1 MTRSRFISVGS
12 FASGCA
18 MRISHLAWLGRVRL
32 LGQILR
38 RRLAGLLACFGALML
53 SGAPALA
60 EPSDREFWPEVNVFL
75 QTSDHSRLMF
85 LASRTRD
92 REYANAVDGTWGV
105 HFDLLARRL
114 PSFWATAL
122 PGMEQH
128 WGLWFRV
135 GYNHI
140 VAFDGPG
147 ADENRW
153 LAEVTLRSSPLLAG
167 IQVANRSRIER
178 RDIGGRDSWRYRN
191 RLRLERGVEVV
202 DALGDGLG
210 GWLNSLGLVQV
221 VPYTMLEFFYDT
233 RVSGWSRRYL
243 QTGVEFEMARGWGI
257 DLYFAAQD
265 GLNGSSA
272 SVNALGAVLTLRY

>member
-1 MTRSRFISVGS
+1 MSPTAAQARHL
-12 FASGCA
+12 
-18 MRISHLAWLGRVRL
+18 SHLLEHARAVWL
-32 LGQILR
+32 
-38 RRLAGLLACFGALML
+38 ALML
-53 SGAPALA
+53 GWLLMAPSARA
-60 EPSDREFWPEVNVFL
+60 DDTNREFWPELNVFV

-122 PGMEQH
+122 PRMEQH

-153 LAEVTLRSSPLLAG
+153 LAEVTLRSSPLVAG
-167 IQVANRSRIER
+167 IQVANRSRIEW

-202 DALGDGLG
+202 DALGDGVG

>member
-1 MTRSRFISVGS
+1 
-12 FASGCA
+12 
-18 MRISHLAWLGRVRL
+18 MRISHPAWIGRVRV
-32 LGQILR
+32 LGLILR
-38 RRLAGLLACFGALML
+38 CKVAGLAACFGALML

-60 EPSDREFWPEVNVFL
+60 ESSNREFWPELNVFVK
-75 QTSDHSRLMF
+75 TSEHTRLMF

-105 HFDLLARRL
+105 HLDLLARRL
-114 PSFWATAL
+114 PSFWVSAVPA
-122 PGMEQH
+122 MEQN

-147 ADENRW
+147 IDENRL
-153 LAEVTLRSSPLLAG
+153 LAEATLRSSPLVAG
-167 IQVANRSRIER
+167 IQVANRSRIEWR
-178 RDIGGRDSWRYRN
+178 EIGGKESWRYRN
-191 RLRLERGVEVV
+191 RLRLERGFEVV

-210 GWLNSLGLVQV
+210 GWLQSVGLVQI
-221 VPYTMLEFFYDT
+221 VPYTMLEFFYDS

-243 QTGVEFEMARGWGI
+243 QTGVEFEMARGWGL

-265 GLNGSSA
+265 GLSGSPA